1 MNSCVVPFGMG
12 RLLSRIGAQAVQ
24 AGFNH
29 ATRITSHAMKKP
41 LSPKREGLKQ
51 ATRQRRSL
59 RRRVRGCPARP
70 RRATGTTT
78 ATDAIG
84 AAHEVESLFSNH
96 FGEPADA
103 KKVRAFSVN
112 PRWAP
117 ALARFRSRRAPMRPR
132 YRRARRGL
140 PAFLTA
146 PLDRFENA
154 RLLCLCAVERRALR
168 HSRRHPA
175 ARQPSTGPAA
185 PLLDFEAFAGRA
197 LRLGDDDSKTMMRP
211 RTRRRSGPLGRKR
224 GEGQTCVCL
233 RR

>member
-1 MNSCVVPFGMG
+1 MREVLFSDAENEFVRRAFRNGAVAG
-12 RLLSRIGAQAVQ
+12 RIGAQAVQ

-84 AAHEVESLFSNH
+84 AAHEEVDSCFNNR
-96 FGEPADA
+96 FCEPADA

-117 ALARFRSRRAPMRPR
+117 ALARLRSRRAPMRSVPTR
-132 YRRARRGL
+132 SARPPSTPLSSPHRSTALRMHVCSAYALLNEGRSGILEDIRRRGSHLRDPL
-140 PAFLTA
+140 PSST
-146 PLDRFENA
+146 PK
-154 RLLCLCAVERRALR
+154 
-168 HSRRHPA
+168 
-175 ARQPSTGPAA
+175 PSP
-185 PLLDFEAFAGRA
+185 DGRCV
-197 LRLGDDDSKTMMRP
+197 SETMI
-211 RTRRRSGPLGRKR
+211 RRR
-224 GEGQTCVCL
+224 
-233 RR
+233 

>member
-1 MNSCVVPFGMG
+1 MRDLRCVRSFSRTPKMSSCVVPFGMG
-12 RLLSRIGAQAVQ
+12 RLLGRIGAQTVQ

-78 ATDAIG
+78 AIDAIG
-84 AAHEVESLFSNH
+84 AAHEEVDFCFNNH

-117 ALARFRSRRAPMRPR
+117 ALGAASFDA
-132 YRRARRGL
+132 
-140 PAFLTA
+140 AFPTA

-185 PLLDFEAFAGRA
+185 PLLDFEAF
-197 LRLGDDDSKTMMRP
+197 
-211 RTRRRSGPLGRKR
+211 RTGAASRRR
-224 GEGQTCVCL
+224 
-233 RR
+233 

>member
-1 MNSCVVPFGMG
+1 
-12 RLLSRIGAQAVQ
+12 
-24 AGFNH
+24 
-29 ATRITSHAMKKP
+29 MKKP

-84 AAHEVESLFSNH
+84 AAHEEVDSCFNNH

-117 ALARFRSRRAPMRPR
+117 ALARPPSTPLSSPHRS
-132 YRRARRGL
+132 
-140 PAFLTA
+140 TA
-146 PLDRFENA
+146 SENA

-175 ARQPSTGPAA
+175 ARQPSTGPA

>member
-1 MNSCVVPFGMG
+1 MRDLRCVRSFSRTPKMSSCVVPFGMG
-12 RLLSRIGAQAVQ
+12 RLLGRIGAQAVQ

-59 RRRVRGCPARP
+59 RRRVRGCPTRP

-84 AAHEVESLFSNH
+84 AAHEEVDSCFNNH

-112 PRWAP
+112 PRWGP
-117 ALARFRSRRAPMRPR
+117 ALARFRSRRAPMRSVPTRSARPPR
-132 YRRARRGL
+132 FPHRTARPLRECTSAL
-140 PAFLTA
+140 PV
-146 PLDRFENA
+146 R
-154 RLLCLCAVERRALR
+154 C
-168 HSRRHPA
+168 
-175 ARQPSTGPAA
+175 
-185 PLLDFEAFAGRA
+185 
-197 LRLGDDDSKTMMRP
+197 
-211 RTRRRSGPLGRKR
+211 
-224 GEGQTCVCL
+224 
-233 RR
+233 

>member
-1 MNSCVVPFGMG
+1 MREVLFSDAENEFVRRVFRNGAVAG
-12 RLLSRIGAQAVQ
+12 RIGAQAVQ

-84 AAHEVESLFSNH
+84 AAHEEVDSCFNNR
-96 FGEPADA
+96 FCEPADA

-117 ALARFRSRRAPMRPR
+117 ALARPPSTPPSSPHRSTASRMHVCSAYALLNEGRSGILEDIR
-132 YRRARRGL
+132 RRGSHLRDPL
-140 PAFLTA
+140 PSST
-146 PLDRFENA
+146 
-154 RLLCLCAVERRALR
+154 
-168 HSRRHPA
+168 SK
-175 ARQPSTGPAA
+175 PSP
-185 PLLDFEAFAGRA
+185 DGRCV
-197 LRLGDDDSKTMMRP
+197 SETMI
-211 RTRRRSGPLGRKR
+211 RRR
-224 GEGQTCVCL
+224 
-233 RR
+233 